1 MLRGV
6 FRNAFSA
13 RIQKI
18 SALDVFATSCLGC
31 CCDIL
36 LVRSATIMQTTVLF
50 FTASSLLHIRC
61 IFYSLLCTHF
71 VVFRL
76 KCALPAFDLPLQKT
90 FLRLFSAFANVLQ
103 MDEVRIRY
111 FCLYSLLLA
120 LLPLAGFVQAA
131 LFTKSLRSLTERRRL
146 RELLASAKRFRQIY
160 LFRRRLLPLFV
171 PLL

>member
-50 FTASSLLHIRC
+50 FTASSLLHIRY
-61 IFYSLLCTHF
+61 IFQPF
-71 VVFRL
+71 VYAFCCVQIEMR
-76 KCALPAFDLPLQKT
+76 PSGFDLPLQKT

-146 RELLASAKRFRQIY
+146 RELLASAKHFRQIY
-160 LFRRRLLPLFV
+160 LFRRKLLPLFV